1 MDPARWRTGVGRGLL
16 AALIDRLDSGRW
28 THLVLWTVCD
38 AAPTNAFYVSLGMV
52 RDGREALLDRGGPVP
67 LVRFS
72 GLLTRIQTNA
82 PTTTDTIGGL

>member
-1 MDPARWRTGVGRGLL
+1 
-16 AALIDRLDSGRW
+16 
-28 THLVLWTVCD
+28 
-38 AAPTNAFYVSLGMV
+38 MV

-82 PTTTDTIGGL
+82 PTTTDTIGCL